1 MLREM
6 NDLETRINEMK
17 MSSKLKDSIKM
28 RTWIRVQEKTWAILL
43 FVLWSLCSTIVSAQ
57 NVPGCDPLGQSPV
70 ADFRLT
76 YDPVTNRYTTWY
88 VPTNSSPHRLTS
100 SQFTIV
106 TPNGFT
112 TPRSNGRDANLQIT
126 NLNGSWVD
134 QVFDNE
140 LIASVGRPPLPALN
154 GYAVHQVGKGPA
166 GDDVDPDGPTGPLDS
181 ESSVTA
187 GVPVPLFS
195 FPGTGCSSVVR
206 VLVNGEPIQQQMLSG
221 FGNNFNNQ
229 LSYTTTR
236 STGTPTINRYC
247 KNDAQSIVNLVLP
260 DILNDTVTV
269 CATNSTYSNNYLT
282 QVFRN
287 WNPANLPVGTIV
299 IPANV
304 QKWDGYSVSP
314 ASLSANVSINP
325 TTGAYTVT
333 FPTVGGVTQPGS
345 VTICNTLRD
354 SCNTAFDQACVIVSW
369 LSSGTVSITNNS
381 PVCLSNGIATIALT
395 ATAGFTDYK
404 WIGPGLNTTTGNPV
418 SATVSTAGVY
428 SYTVEV
434 SSGGSCTASNTTSV
448 TVINGPEI
456 TSITPV
462 NPTSCSGTTGSLT
475 LNGLVPGQSY
485 SIIYTQNGVNPVTQT
500 LTADGSGQILIS
512 GLSAGIY
519 SFTASN
525 GACTSTPI
533 STTLSDPGQPATPT
547 LSANPSATICLGS
560 SLTLTATG
568 AAGASFAWT
577 GANLS
582 QSTGNPVMATPT
594 TSGSLVYMVTQ
605 TVGGCVSAPASVTIQ
620 VNPAPVVDLVAFS
633 STVCVGG
640 TIDLTANVTTGT
652 VPPYNYA
659 WSGPNFATTTTIN
672 TVSVLNAT
680 LANSGSYTVVLTDA
694 NGCTATASTPIAVTV
709 INCCS
714 LTATAASNQPTVC
727 VGSSVTLSVTTAGS
741 IGALSYQWSP
751 NVTPG
756 TGQSVVV
763 MPTVTTTYTVVVTD
777 MGAPNCSRIATVTIQ
792 VNPTPIIN
800 LRAFSSTI
808 CVGNSIDLTTN
819 VTTGTLPPYSF
830 VWSGPNF
837 TTTTTI
843 NTVSIPNATTANSGS
858 YTVVLTDA
866 NGCTA
871 TASTPVAVTVTPL
884 PTFTLSPSNP
894 SSCSGTNGSISING
908 LTNGQIYTISYSQN
922 GTGTQSSSQI
932 ASAGQI
938 LISNLTA
945 GVYSITVA
953 LNGCPS
959 APQSVTLTDPTPP
972 IAPMIT
978 PSPSATICLGG
989 SVLLTA
995 TGTNLQWVGT
1005 NLSPLTGSPV
1015 TATPGSSGSFI
1026 YTVTQ
1031 TVSGCLSL
1039 PASVTVVVNPNPS
1052 ITSLTAPPT
1061 CMGQPLSLSATIT
1074 GGTPQY
1080 NVSWRT
1086 PDGLTLAGN
1095 PLVRPNAQVSM
1106 GGAYTVTVSD
1116 NNSCTATQV
1125 VSTTVGLTPNVQVQP
1140 QLACAGGDITLTATG
1155 GSGNYFWSGPNG
1167 FTATGQVIV
1176 LNNIDISD
1184 AGSYTVVIT
1193 GSNSCTGTAIGVVA
1207 VNQGPVVKAGFVSTT
1222 VCVGSTLF
1230 LVGDVTTGSIPPY
1243 QYSWTGPN
1251 GFASTSQNPTISPAQ
1266 VSNSG
1271 SYTFVVTDLNGCS
1284 ATATTP
1290 VAVTV
1295 LDCCPPREAQ
1305 ISFTPK
1311 DPGCGSTDGTAQAT
1325 LLPASAPGVTVSYL
1339 WKNVA
1344 TNAVVGTTQEI
1355 TGLVAGV
1362 YSVTITETSGS
1373 CVQHFTGTV
1382 ALSESPGPD
1391 VDLVS
1396 VAGANC
1402 GAANG
1407 STTLTITGGSAPYA
1421 ISWTGAASGSTTA
1434 SVSPVQINGLVAGN
1448 YSFFVTGAGSSCQGV
1463 QNVSIPVLS
1472 TSLSLSVSVSQPITC
1487 GSSATV
1493 VVSWNSVGGP
1503 YQLTVDGVT
1512 SPVTGT
1518 SQTLILSEGTH
1529 SIQIASGN
1537 PLCVSDSKVV
1547 VINAVPAPLVAGWS
1561 VTQPVCAGQSGLI
1574 SFAGG
1579 QSSGTQYTLSYLNGA
1594 QIGVSAG
1601 NVPQSYSL
1609 GGGIYEVT
1617 RLEPNG
1623 CVSSQTLE
1631 LISPLAISFNIQ
1643 PTAGLCGQ
1651 SGSLVVTNIS
1661 GGVGGYTITY
1671 GGPVSGSAAE
1681 GVLVNGLPAGGYTVT
1696 VMDSKGCVISKTFS
1710 LSTTDCSVPCK
1721 INLNVIATSG
1731 HCGQSD
1737 GSATVTASGG
1747 SGNYTYLWS
1756 TGATTPTIT
1765 GQPTG
1770 VYSVTVRDAV
1780 SSTCVS
1786 TTQVAIGNE
1795 GGPQLVV
1802 LSTTPATC
1810 AGATGSASVTAMG
1823 GSPVYTYLWSNGQS
1837 SATLSG
1843 VVAGT
1848 YSVTVTD
1855 QTGCRDVGL
1864 VTILSSPGTLT
1875 ATASG
1880 TPSVCLQSTGSASV
1894 VASGG
1899 SGPGTYQYRWSNG
1912 GATPTI
1918 SNLVAGVYSVTVT
1931 DANQCWVMA
1940 TVSIDDLSGPQFT
1953 INKTNVSC
1961 SGGSN
1966 GTASVNI
1973 SNAFGIPS
1981 YQWSTGAVTGSIS
1994 GLSAGVYSVTVTDG
2008 NGCQVTDQ
2016 VTITQPGAIVAELS
2030 SSTLACGSTTG
2041 TILLNSISGGTPTYR
2056 YLWSNGVTSANL
2068 TNVSVGSYSLTVTDA
2083 NGCVAIGTA
2092 TISLPVNCTTC
2103 PAPVLTVTSPVCNT
2117 AAGTY
2122 SVSYNVSTG
2131 SSVTVLGGTLNAV
2144 LQLITVTQGQSV
2156 TVIATNGCG
2165 DQSTTTVLAPTCPV
2179 GCTSNAG
2186 LSVGQ
2191 AICSGT
2197 TTYVASVT
2205 ANAGATI
2212 QVLGGGSYANGVV
2225 TSPVGTNVTVV
2236 ATLGCNVERMVI
2248 MSPTDC
2254 PGVACENPLVSL
2266 SGPSC
2271 EGTTYS
2277 VHYVVGAGV
2286 TVTSTPGVGVLNPG
2300 LQTITGIPAGVGV
2313 SLTAT
2318 NGSCTQVVPILAPT
2332 NCPVECQKPILTV
2345 GNPICNGNT
2354 YSIHFYVGS
2363 SGLNTA
2369 NVTSDAGTIAGN
2381 IITGIQIGTS
2391 VKITASTGVGCESTI
2406 TVESPISCTT
2416 GCVPPQLTVG
2426 QPICYGTTYAVS
2438 FAVDPGISVSANA
2451 GNIIGNLITNIQAG
2465 TNLTIT
2471 AGTGSCVTRI
2481 YVVSPDCSNPC
2492 LNPGISLS
2500 GPICRPGGVTYYFN
2514 YTATAGTTVTI
2525 SQGGTVNEATGT
2537 IEVVAGIAPFAMPSL
2552 LVSTPGC
2559 PISGILLP
2567 PASCTFCSKPTLTV
2581 GSPVCNGNTYSVTFS
2596 SSTTNVSANAG
2607 TISGNTISGIQV
2619 GIPVVITANGGVDCV
2634 NTLTVES
2641 PIVCPMDCVSPQLSV
2656 GQPIC
2661 GLIENFYVVSFAA
2674 APGFTVISTNGGVV
2688 NMANHTIT
2696 LPLGVSAVVSAGS
2709 GNCLIKIDVVSPTN
2723 CSTPCVNPG
2732 ISVGGAVCEIGTNT
2746 YSVNF
2751 TTTTG
2756 TIVIPSSGQLNQAIG
2771 KITGIA
2777 LGTPLSLTVS
2787 VLPIAD
2793 FTGTCPDKVIMIPSP
2808 TNCPTCLPRSGQIS
2822 FTPKDPGCGS
2832 SDGTAQATLLPASA
2846 PGVTVSYLWKNVAT
2860 NAVVG
2865 TTQEITGLVAGVYSV
2880 TITETSGSCVQHF
2893 TGTVALSESPG
2904 PDVDLVSVAGANC
2917 GAANGSTTLTITG
2930 GSAPYAIS
2938 WTGAASGSTTA
2949 SVSPVQINGLVAG
2962 NYSFFVTGA
2971 GSSCQGVQNVSIPVL
2986 STSLSLSVS
2995 VSQPITCGSS
3005 ATVVV
3010 SWNSVGGPY
3019 QLTVDGVTSPVTGTS
3034 QTLILSEGTHSIQIA
3049 SGNPLCVSDSKVVVI
3064 NAVPAPLVAGWSV
3077 TQPVCAGQSGLIS
3090 FAGGQSSGTQ
3100 YTLSYLNGAQIG
3112 VSTGNVPQSYS
3123 LGGGIYEVT
3132 RLEPNGCVSSQTL
3145 ELISPLAISFNIQ
3158 PTAGLCGQS
3167 GSLVVTNISGG
3178 VGGYTITYGGPVS
3191 GSAAEGVLVNGLPA
3205 GGYTVTVMDSKG
3217 CVISKTFSLSTTD
3230 CSVPCK
3236 INLNVIAT
3244 SGHCG
3249 QSDGSATVTASGG
3262 SGNYTYLWS
3271 TGATT
3276 PTITGQPTGVYSVT
3290 VRDAVSSTCVST
3302 TQVAIGNE
3310 GGPQLVV
3317 LSTTPATCAGATGS
3331 ASVTA
3336 MGGSPVYT
3344 YLWSNGQSSATL
3356 SGVVAGTYSVT
3367 VTDQTGCRDVG
3378 LVTILS
3384 SPGTLTATASGTPS
3398 VCLQSTGSASVVA
3411 SGGSGPGTYQYRWSN
3426 GGATPTISNLV
3437 AGVYSV
3443 TVTDANQCWVMATV
3457 SIDDLSGPQFTI
3469 NKTNVSCSGGSN
3481 GTASV
3486 NISNAFG
3493 IPSYQWSTGA
3503 VTGSISGLSA
3513 GVYSVTVT
3521 DGNGCQVTD
3530 QVTITQPGAIVAELS
3545 SSTLACGSTTGT
3557 ILLNSIS
3564 GGTPTY
3570 RYLWSNGVTSAN
3582 LTNVSVG
3589 SYSLTVTDANGCVA
3603 IGTATISLPVNCTT
3617 CPAPVLTVTS
3627 PVCNTAAGTYS
3638 VSYNVSTGSSVTV
3651 LGGTL
3656 NAVLQLITVTQG
3668 QSVTVI
3674 ATNGCGDQSTT
3685 TVLAPTCPVGCTS
3698 NAGLSV
3704 GQAICSG
3711 TTTYVASVTAN
3722 AGATIQVLGG
3732 GSYANG
3738 VVTSPVGTNVTV
3750 VATLGCNVE
3759 RMVIMSPT
3767 DCPGVACENP
3777 LVSLSGPSCEGT
3789 TYSVHYVVGA
3799 GVTVTSTPGVGVLNP
3814 GLQTITGIP
3823 AGVGVSLTATN
3834 GSCTQVVPIL
3844 APTNCPTSCPAPVL
3858 TVTSPVCNTASGT
3871 YSVSYNVSVG
3881 SSVTALGGTLNAGL
3895 QLITVT
3901 QGQSVTVIATN
3912 GCGDQSTTTVLAPT
3926 CPVGCTS
3933 NAGLSVGQAICSGT
3947 TTYVASV
3954 TASGGATIQVLGGG
3968 SYANGVVTSPV
3979 GTNVTVV
3986 ATLGCNVERMVIM
3999 SPTDCPGVACE
4010 NPLVSLSGPSCE
4022 GTTYSVHYVVGAGVT
4037 VTSTPGVGV
4046 LNPGLQTITGIPAGV
4061 GVSLTA
4067 TNGSC
4072 TQVVPIL
4079 APTDCPTSCPT
4090 IAVIST
4096 DPTTCTANNG
4106 SLTLTGL
4113 TSGQSYTV
4121 CYTKSLNAPLCQSL
4135 VANQNGRIVISG
4147 LGVGVYANI
4156 TVGQNGCMSNAL
4168 SATLS
4173 GGLPA
4178 PSATCSVTAVC
4189 AGQSVILTASGT
4201 NIQWYGPGLLTSTG
4215 SPVTAIPNVTGIVT
4229 YTVVQSAN
4237 GCVSPPAM
4245 VTVVVKPTPTFSVTA
4260 TNPTV
4265 CNSSDGSMTL
4275 IGLTPGQSYTVCYT
4289 KDSGLPVCAERLAN
4303 ANGLLTISGLTA
4315 GMYTNITVNELGC
4328 LSAPKTVTLIN
4339 PALPNP
4345 EITVAPSTTICLG
4358 QALSLTA
4365 TGQPGAVFTWKGQGL
4380 LGTTGSI
4387 VTVNPQSTGTLSYT
4401 VTQTIAGCG
4410 SSWVATTIMVN
4421 PVPSAVLI
4429 TKTDP
4434 NSCANPNGS
4443 ITMGGLL
4450 ANQNYTVCYRV
4461 NNVGSSVCQQ
4471 LLSTGTGN
4479 ITLNGLTAG
4488 AYSVTVSSGGCS
4500 SLPVSATLVGQT
4512 PAQPN
4517 VTVMPNATICI
4528 GQSVTLTASSDVE
4541 GTFLWSGPDLS
4552 GITGGILTVTPT
4564 ATGVWTYTVT
4574 QSVNGCTSIPAIV
4587 SVTVMAIP
4595 APTVVATTAPTTCLG
4610 TTGSITLGGLTG
4622 NQSYTVCYSNNGSAA
4637 LCAPFV
4643 AGANGQLVV
4652 AGLNS
4657 GAYSLT
4663 VLSAG
4668 GCHNTVPVSASVA
4681 SSTACSVCTDAP
4693 LIVVQPMLICKDST
4707 KTVSMHIIDGD
4718 VSDSFTATAC
4728 GVGMS
4733 NATVT
4738 VGMDNQTRQLFVT
4751 YKAAPGFVG
4760 IDQVCVTVTDKC
4772 GNFDQVYVPIQ
4783 VIRCVC
4789 ECVGKPPVVI
4799 PEPIITTKNN
4809 PKEICVPIIDTPTDT
4824 HTATVCG
4831 GPQHGTVEIS
4841 VNNQT
4846 HMLCVKYTPNT
4857 NYVGIDKVCITICDQ
4872 TNRCTVIEV
4881 PITVIDIPNP
4891 PAVSVVPI
4899 VTNCS
4904 STTSAQMPIL
4914 DINIDNTHSV
4924 MVISQPLNGTITATV
4939 FDQIN
4944 HRILITYTPAPGF
4957 TGSDKA
4963 VIRVTDSDGLVSE
4976 DTDIPLMVMPGTCP
4990 TCVTLELKVLLEGPY
5005 NMTTHKMDTVL
5016 NYRGLLPGQTTL
5028 DPSVI
5033 GTPAGQPYNTAP
5045 WNYTGTESV
5054 TSYDQDIVDWVL
5066 VSLRTDALSTTPVFR
5081 VAGLLHSD
5089 GRITFVNPCFSI
5101 PVGDYHAVVEHRNH
5115 MGVMSPTKVSIVN
5128 NKLQFDFTLQ
5138 DSYRIADPPSF
5149 GEIPV
5154 DGKWMMYGGDGKKAA
5169 FSDNFDIN
5177 FFDSNL
5183 WKDESGIFDHYKYGD
5198 FNMDADV
5205 NFQDSVLWK
5214 KNNGRYS
5221 KVPH

>member
-1 MLREM
+1 VSAGSGNCL
-6 NDLETRINEMK
+6 
-17 MSSKLKDSIKM
+17 IKIDVVSP
-28 RTWIRVQEKTWAILL
+28 TN
-43 FVLWSLCSTIVSAQ
+43 CSTPCV
-57 NVPGCDPLGQSPV
+57 NPGISVGGAVCEIGTN
-70 ADFRLT
+70 T
-76 YDPVTNRYTTWY
+76 YSVN
-88 VPTNSSPHRLTS
+88 
-100 SQFTIV
+100 
-106 TPNGFT
+106 FT
-112 TPRSNGRDANLQIT
+112 T
-126 NLNGSWVD
+126 
-134 QVFDNE
+134 
-140 LIASVGRPPLPALN
+140 
-154 GYAVHQVGKGPA
+154 
-166 GDDVDPDGPTGPLDS
+166 
-181 ESSVTA
+181 
-187 GVPVPLFS
+187 
-195 FPGTGCSSVVR
+195 
-206 VLVNGEPIQQQMLSG
+206 
-221 FGNNFNNQ
+221 
-229 LSYTTTR
+229 TT
-236 STGTPTINRYC
+236 
-247 KNDAQSIVNLVLP
+247 
-260 DILNDTVTV
+260 
-269 CATNSTYSNNYLT
+269 
-282 QVFRN
+282 
-287 WNPANLPVGTIV
+287 GTIV
-299 IPANV
+299 IP
-304 QKWDGYSVSP
+304 
-314 ASLSANVSINP
+314 
-325 TTGAYTVT
+325 
-333 FPTVGGVTQPGS
+333 
-345 VTICNTLRD
+345 
-354 SCNTAFDQACVIVSW
+354 
-369 LSSGTVSITNNS
+369 SSGQLNQAIGKIT
-381 PVCLSNGIATIALT
+381 GIAL
-395 ATAGFTDYK
+395 G
-404 WIGPGLNTTTGNPV
+404 
-418 SATVSTAGVY
+418 
-428 SYTVEV
+428 
-434 SSGGSCTASNTTSV
+434 
-448 TVINGPEI
+448 
-456 TSITPV
+456 TPL
-462 NPTSCSGTTGSLT
+462 SL
-475 LNGLVPGQSY
+475 
-485 SIIYTQNGVNPVTQT
+485 
-500 LTADGSGQILIS
+500 
-512 GLSAGIY
+512 
-519 SFTASN
+519 
-525 GACTSTPI
+525 
-533 STTLSDPGQPATPT
+533 
-547 LSANPSATICLGS
+547 
-560 SLTLTATG
+560 
-568 AAGASFAWT
+568 
-577 GANLS
+577 
-582 QSTGNPVMATPT
+582 
-594 TSGSLVYMVTQ
+594 
-605 TVGGCVSAPASVTIQ
+605 
-620 VNPAPVVDLVAFS
+620 
-633 STVCVGG
+633 
-640 TIDLTANVTTGT
+640 
-652 VPPYNYA
+652 
-659 WSGPNFATTTTIN
+659 
-672 TVSVLNAT
+672 TVSVL
-680 LANSGSYTVVLTDA
+680 
-694 NGCTATASTPIAVTV
+694 PIA
-709 INCCS
+709 
-714 LTATAASNQPTVC
+714 
-727 VGSSVTLSVTTAGS
+727 
-741 IGALSYQWSP
+741 
-751 NVTPG
+751 
-756 TGQSVVV
+756 
-763 MPTVTTTYTVVVTD
+763 D
-777 MGAPNCSRIATVTIQ
+777 
-792 VNPTPIIN
+792 
-800 LRAFSSTI
+800 F
-808 CVGNSIDLTTN
+808 
-819 VTTGTLPPYSF
+819 TGT
-830 VWSGPNF
+830 
-837 TTTTTI
+837 
-843 NTVSIPNATTANSGS
+843 
-858 YTVVLTDA
+858 
-866 NGCTA
+866 
-871 TASTPVAVTVTPL
+871 
-884 PTFTLSPSNP
+884 
-894 SSCSGTNGSISING
+894 
-908 LTNGQIYTISYSQN
+908 
-922 GTGTQSSSQI
+922 
-932 ASAGQI
+932 
-938 LISNLTA
+938 
-945 GVYSITVA
+945 
-953 LNGCPS
+953 CPDK
-959 APQSVTLTDPTPP
+959 V
-972 IAPMIT
+972 IMI
-978 PSPSATICLGG
+978 PSP
-989 SVLLTA
+989 
-995 TGTNLQWVGT
+995 TN
-1005 NLSPLTGSPV
+1005 
-1015 TATPGSSGSFI
+1015 
-1026 YTVTQ
+1026 
-1031 TVSGCLSL
+1031 C
-1039 PASVTVVVNPNPS
+1039 
-1052 ITSLTAPPT
+1052 PT
-1061 CMGQPLSLSATIT
+1061 CLP
-1074 GGTPQY
+1074 
-1080 NVSWRT
+1080 R
-1086 PDGLTLAGN
+1086 
-1095 PLVRPNAQVSM
+1095 
-1106 GGAYTVTVSD
+1106 
-1116 NNSCTATQV
+1116 
-1125 VSTTVGLTPNVQVQP
+1125 
-1140 QLACAGGDITLTATG
+1140 
-1155 GSGNYFWSGPNG
+1155 SG
-1167 FTATGQVIV
+1167 
-1176 LNNIDISD
+1176 
-1184 AGSYTVVIT
+1184 
-1193 GSNSCTGTAIGVVA
+1193 
-1207 VNQGPVVKAGFVSTT
+1207 
-1222 VCVGSTLF
+1222 
-1230 LVGDVTTGSIPPY
+1230 
-1243 QYSWTGPN
+1243 
-1251 GFASTSQNPTISPAQ
+1251 
-1266 VSNSG
+1266 
-1271 SYTFVVTDLNGCS
+1271 
-1284 ATATTP
+1284 
-1290 VAVTV
+1290 
-1295 LDCCPPREAQ
+1295 Q

-1311 DPGCGSTDGTAQAT
+1311 DPGCGSSDGTAQAT

-2205 ANAGATI
+2205 ANA
-2212 QVLGGGSYANGVV
+2212 
-2225 TSPVGTNVTVV
+2225 
-2236 ATLGCNVERMVI
+2236 
-2248 MSPTDC
+2248 
-2254 PGVACENPLVSL
+2254 
-2266 SGPSC
+2266 
-2271 EGTTYS
+2271 
-2277 VHYVVGAGV
+2277 
-2286 TVTSTPGVGVLNPG
+2286 
-2300 LQTITGIPAGVGV
+2300 
-2313 SLTAT
+2313 
-2318 NGSCTQVVPILAPT
+2318 
-2332 NCPVECQKPILTV
+2332 
-2345 GNPICNGNT
+2345 
-2354 YSIHFYVGS
+2354 
-2363 SGLNTA
+2363 
-2369 NVTSDAGTIAGN
+2369 
-2381 IITGIQIGTS
+2381 
-2391 VKITASTGVGCESTI
+2391 
-2406 TVESPISCTT
+2406 
-2416 GCVPPQLTVG
+2416 
-2426 QPICYGTTYAVS
+2426 
-2438 FAVDPGISVSANA
+2438 
-2451 GNIIGNLITNIQAG
+2451 
-2465 TNLTIT
+2465 
-2471 AGTGSCVTRI
+2471 
-2481 YVVSPDCSNPC
+2481 
-2492 LNPGISLS
+2492 
-2500 GPICRPGGVTYYFN
+2500 
-2514 YTATAGTTVTI
+2514 
-2525 SQGGTVNEATGT
+2525 
-2537 IEVVAGIAPFAMPSL
+2537 
-2552 LVSTPGC
+2552 
-2559 PISGILLP
+2559 
-2567 PASCTFCSKPTLTV
+2567 
-2581 GSPVCNGNTYSVTFS
+2581 
-2596 SSTTNVSANAG
+2596 
-2607 TISGNTISGIQV
+2607 
-2619 GIPVVITANGGVDCV
+2619 
-2634 NTLTVES
+2634 
-2641 PIVCPMDCVSPQLSV
+2641 
-2656 GQPIC
+2656 
-2661 GLIENFYVVSFAA
+2661 
-2674 APGFTVISTNGGVV
+2674 
-2688 NMANHTIT
+2688 
-2696 LPLGVSAVVSAGS
+2696 
-2709 GNCLIKIDVVSPTN
+2709 
-2723 CSTPCVNPG
+2723 
-2732 ISVGGAVCEIGTNT
+2732 
-2746 YSVNF
+2746 
-2751 TTTTG
+2751 
-2756 TIVIPSSGQLNQAIG
+2756 
-2771 KITGIA
+2771 
-2777 LGTPLSLTVS
+2777 
-2787 VLPIAD
+2787 
-2793 FTGTCPDKVIMIPSP
+2793 
-2808 TNCPTCLPRSGQIS
+2808 
-2822 FTPKDPGCGS
+2822 
-2832 SDGTAQATLLPASA
+2832 
-2846 PGVTVSYLWKNVAT
+2846 
-2860 NAVVG
+2860 
-2865 TTQEITGLVAGVYSV
+2865 
-2880 TITETSGSCVQHF
+2880 
-2893 TGTVALSESPG
+2893 
-2904 PDVDLVSVAGANC
+2904 
-2917 GAANGSTTLTITG
+2917 
-2930 GSAPYAIS
+2930 
-2938 WTGAASGSTTA
+2938 
-2949 SVSPVQINGLVAG
+2949 
-2962 NYSFFVTGA
+2962 
-2971 GSSCQGVQNVSIPVL
+2971 
-2986 STSLSLSVS
+2986 
-2995 VSQPITCGSS
+2995 
-3005 ATVVV
+3005 
-3010 SWNSVGGPY
+3010 
-3019 QLTVDGVTSPVTGTS
+3019 
-3034 QTLILSEGTHSIQIA
+3034 
-3049 SGNPLCVSDSKVVVI
+3049 
-3064 NAVPAPLVAGWSV
+3064 
-3077 TQPVCAGQSGLIS
+3077 
-3090 FAGGQSSGTQ
+3090 
-3100 YTLSYLNGAQIG
+3100 
-3112 VSTGNVPQSYS
+3112 
-3123 LGGGIYEVT
+3123 
-3132 RLEPNGCVSSQTL
+3132 
-3145 ELISPLAISFNIQ
+3145 
-3158 PTAGLCGQS
+3158 
-3167 GSLVVTNISGG
+3167 
-3178 VGGYTITYGGPVS
+3178 
-3191 GSAAEGVLVNGLPA
+3191 
-3205 GGYTVTVMDSKG
+3205 
-3217 CVISKTFSLSTTD
+3217 
-3230 CSVPCK
+3230 
-3236 INLNVIAT
+3236 
-3244 SGHCG
+3244 
-3249 QSDGSATVTASGG
+3249 
-3262 SGNYTYLWS
+3262 
-3271 TGATT
+3271 
-3276 PTITGQPTGVYSVT
+3276 
-3290 VRDAVSSTCVST
+3290 
-3302 TQVAIGNE
+3302 
-3310 GGPQLVV
+3310 
-3317 LSTTPATCAGATGS
+3317 
-3331 ASVTA
+3331 
-3336 MGGSPVYT
+3336 
-3344 YLWSNGQSSATL
+3344 
-3356 SGVVAGTYSVT
+3356 
-3367 VTDQTGCRDVG
+3367 
-3378 LVTILS
+3378 
-3384 SPGTLTATASGTPS
+3384 
-3398 VCLQSTGSASVVA
+3398 
-3411 SGGSGPGTYQYRWSN
+3411 
-3426 GGATPTISNLV
+3426 
-3437 AGVYSV
+3437 
-3443 TVTDANQCWVMATV
+3443 
-3457 SIDDLSGPQFTI
+3457 
-3469 NKTNVSCSGGSN
+3469 
-3481 GTASV
+3481 
-3486 NISNAFG
+3486 
-3493 IPSYQWSTGA
+3493 
-3503 VTGSISGLSA
+3503 
-3513 GVYSVTVT
+3513 
-3521 DGNGCQVTD
+3521 
-3530 QVTITQPGAIVAELS
+3530 
-3545 SSTLACGSTTGT
+3545 
-3557 ILLNSIS
+3557 
-3564 GGTPTY
+3564 
-3570 RYLWSNGVTSAN
+3570 
-3582 LTNVSVG
+3582 
-3589 SYSLTVTDANGCVA
+3589 
-3603 IGTATISLPVNCTT
+3603 
-3617 CPAPVLTVTS
+3617 
-3627 PVCNTAAGTYS
+3627 
-3638 VSYNVSTGSSVTV
+3638 
-3651 LGGTL
+3651 
-3656 NAVLQLITVTQG
+3656 
-3668 QSVTVI
+3668 
-3674 ATNGCGDQSTT
+3674 
-3685 TVLAPTCPVGCTS
+3685 
-3698 NAGLSV
+3698 
-3704 GQAICSG
+3704 
-3711 TTTYVASVTAN
+3711 
-3722 AGATIQVLGG
+3722 
-3732 GSYANG
+3732 
-3738 VVTSPVGTNVTV
+3738 
-3750 VATLGCNVE
+3750 
-3759 RMVIMSPT
+3759 
-3767 DCPGVACENP
+3767 
-3777 LVSLSGPSCEGT
+3777 
-3789 TYSVHYVVGA
+3789 
-3799 GVTVTSTPGVGVLNP
+3799 
-3814 GLQTITGIP
+3814 
-3823 AGVGVSLTATN
+3823 
-3834 GSCTQVVPIL
+3834 
-3844 APTNCPTSCPAPVL
+3844 
-3858 TVTSPVCNTASGT
+3858 
-3871 YSVSYNVSVG
+3871 
-3881 SSVTALGGTLNAGL
+3881 
-3895 QLITVT
+3895 
-3901 QGQSVTVIATN
+3901 
-3912 GCGDQSTTTVLAPT
+3912 
-3926 CPVGCTS
+3926 
-3933 NAGLSVGQAICSGT
+3933 
-3947 TTYVASV
+3947 
-3954 TASGGATIQVLGGG
+3954 GATIQVLGGG

-5054 TSYDQDIVDWVL
+5054 TSYDQDIVVWVL